1 MSNER
6 FAYVQIGAKNVE
18 ALADFYS
25 KALDFVPA
33 DKDEWLCG
41 KKGKTFYCPGYEDGL
56 APVFGFVEAENG
68 AASKINDVG
77 FAHLC
82 FETRNVK
89 AALKRFVKCG
99 GTFVST
105 LKCPMV
111 NPCVYC
117 ADPEGNIVEFHI
129 PFPAEGTGKEK
140 AVMAGSLLGLMA
152 DKNLRFI
159 HVNIISEDWKKS
171 IGFYGDICDS
181 EWFGGMKDH
190 SGGYKSKVIGIDGVH
205 VVGQHLWLKG
215 LGKGFPTLEIF
226 TYSIPGNPKACDETE
241 LGINAIGFKAEDRV
255 QFADEIVK
263 AGGRI
268 IETAADCILAADNQD
283 GRIYIR

>member
-18 ALADFYS
+18 ALSEFYM

-33 DKDEWLCG
+33 NRDEWLCG
-41 KKGKTFYCPGYEDGL
+41 KNGRTFYCPGFEYGL
-56 APVFGFVEAENG
+56 APVFGIVEAENG

-77 FAHLC
+77 FAHIC

-89 AALKRFVKCG
+89 AALRRFIKCG

-105 LKCPMV
+105 LKLPKI

-129 PFPAEGTGKEK
+129 PFPAEGTFKEK

-152 DKNLRFI
+152 DKSLRFI
-159 HVNIISEDWKKS
+159 HVNIISEDWKKT
-171 IGFYGDICDS
+171 IGFYGSICDS
-181 EWFGGMKDH
+181 EWFGTLKDH

-205 VVGQHLWLKG
+205 VVGQHLLLKG

-226 TYSIPGNPKACDETE
+226 SYSVPGKQEVCDETE
-241 LGINAIGFKAEDRV
+241 LGINAIGFATEDRSLL
-255 QFADEIVK
+255 ADAIVK
-263 AGGRI
+263 AGGSV
-268 IETAADCILAADNQD
+268 IESTPDRILAADDQN
-283 GRIYIR
+283 GRIYIM

>member
-6 FAYVQIGAKNVE
+6 FAYIQIGAKDVD
-18 ALADFYS
+18 ALSEFYM

-33 DKDEWLCG
+33 QQDEWLCG
-41 KKGKTFYCPGYEDGL
+41 RKGKTFYCPGYEKGL
-56 APVFGFVEAENG
+56 APVFGFVEGEGG
-68 AASKINDVG
+68 AASKIDDAG
-77 FAHLC
+77 FAHIC

-89 AALKRFVKCG
+89 AALRRFIRCG

-105 LKCPMV
+105 LKLPKL

-140 AVMAGSLLGLMA
+140 AVMVGSLLGLMG
-152 DKNLRFI
+152 DKSLRFI
-159 HVNIISEDWKKS
+159 HVNIISEDWKKT
-171 IGFYGDICDS
+171 IDFYGSICNS
-181 EWFGGMKDH
+181 EWFGTMKDH
-190 SGGYKSKVIGIDGVH
+190 SGGYKSKVIGIEGVH

-215 LGKGFPTLEIF
+215 LGKGYPTLEIF
-226 TYSIPGNPKACDETE
+226 TYSVPGKQEVRTETE
-241 LGINAIGFKAEDRV
+241 LGINAIGFAAQDPAG
-255 QFADEIVK
+255 FADVIRQAGGTIVK
-263 AGGRI
+263 SSP
-268 IETAADCILAADNQD
+268 DYILAADDQN

>member
-6 FAYVQIGAKNVE
+6 FAYVRIGAKNVD
-18 ALADFYS
+18 ALSDFYM

-33 DKDEWLCG
+33 GNDEWLCG
-41 KKGKTFYCPGYEDGL
+41 KKGRTFYCPGYEHGL
-56 APVFGFVEAENG
+56 APVFGIVEASDG

-77 FAHLC
+77 FAHIC

-89 AALKRFVKCG
+89 AALKRFVKYG
-99 GTFVST
+99 GSFVST
-105 LKCPMV
+105 LKYPKI

-129 PFPAEGTGKEK
+129 PFPAEGKFSEK

-152 DKNLRFI
+152 DKSLRFI
-159 HVNIISEDWKKS
+159 HVNIISEDWKRT
-171 IGFYGDICDS
+171 IGFYESICDS

-190 SGGYKSKVIGIDGVH
+190 SGGYKSKVIGIEGVH

-226 TYSIPGNPKACDETE
+226 SYSVPGNANACDENA
-241 LGINAIGFKAEDRV
+241 LGINAVGFVAEDRAKL
-255 QFADEIVK
+255 ADAIVK
-263 AGGRI
+263 SGGKI
-268 IETAADCILAADNQD
+268 IESTEKYILAADDQN
-283 GRIYIR
+283 GRIFIF

>member
-1 MSNER
+1 MNKER
-6 FAYVQIGAKNVE
+6 FAYIQIGAKNVE
-18 ALADFYS
+18 ALSDFYM

-33 DKDEWLCG
+33 DRDEWLCG
-41 KKGKTFYCPGYEDGL
+41 KKGRTFFCPGFEDGL
-56 APVFGFVEAENG
+56 APVFGIVEAESG

-77 FAHLC
+77 FAHIC

-89 AALKRFVKCG
+89 AALRRFVKCG
-99 GTFVST
+99 GSFVST
-105 LKCPMV
+105 LKCPKI

-129 PFPAEGTGKEK
+129 PFPAEGKLGEK

-152 DKNLRFI
+152 DKSLRFI
-159 HVNIISEDWKKS
+159 HVNIISDDWKRT
-171 IGFYGDICDS
+171 IGFYESICDS

-190 SGGYKSKVIGIDGVH
+190 SGGYKSKVIGIEGVH

-226 TYSIPGNPKACDETE
+226 SYSVPGRSEPCDENA
-241 LGINAIGFKAEDRV
+241 LGINAIGFAADDREKFAEKIVAAGGKIVDSASDRV
-255 QFADEIVK
+255 LAADDL
-263 AGGRI
+263 GGRI
-268 IETAADCILAADNQD
+268 YV
-283 GRIYIR
+283 R